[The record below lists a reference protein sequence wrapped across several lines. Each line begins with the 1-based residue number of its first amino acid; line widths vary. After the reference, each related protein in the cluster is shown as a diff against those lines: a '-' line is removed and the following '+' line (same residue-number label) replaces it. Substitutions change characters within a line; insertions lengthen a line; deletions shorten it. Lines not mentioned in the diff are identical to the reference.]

1 MISSEEIGKM
11 RGIGGEC
18 GTELR
23 DSSLDGVC
31 RAIDR
36 RRRARQRH
44 AVDGSAAG
52 WQHPPDRIK
61 KKIYIHIQ
69 IFPPGDLLP
78 RRIFF

>member
-61 KKIYIHIQ
+61 TKITYKFFRRVIYC
-69 IFPPGDLLP
+69 PGAY
-78 RRIFF
+78 FFNI